1 MTKRVRTRE
10 GLLPGP
16 GCVWGVAI
24 VVLALAACLLTRRLW
39 LPAVGRALVV
49 ADPLPAA
56 ADAVVPL
63 AGGDERSVYAARLFV
78 AGHAAWYVAA
88 NMDLNLPGVRA
99 SYAELVRQEAV
110 WQGVPAERVVLV
122 PGTVATTCQEA
133 EAVAGLARERGWRS
147 LLVVTDPYHTRRA
160 RLCFRQAL
168 EGSGIGV
175 AVRPVEPSWYD
186 PESWWRTVDGQRDT
200 WTEYLKL
207 ALHAA
212 GYR

>member
-1 MTKRVRTRE
+1 MRK
-10 GLLPGP
+10 PGR
-16 GCVWGVAI
+16 GCLAVALAF
-24 VVLALAACLLTRRLW
+24 VALAALAILGRRLW

-49 ADPLPAA
+49 ADPLPAV

-63 AGGDERSVYAARLFV
+63 AGGDERSVYAARLFL

-88 NMDLNLPGVRA
+88 NMDLNLPGVRT

-147 LLVVTDPYHTRRA
+147 LLVVTDPFHTRRA

-168 EGSGIGV
+168 EGSGIVV

>member
-1 MTKRVRTRE
+1 MRK
-10 GLLPGP
+10 PGR
-16 GCVWGVAI
+16 GCLAVALAF
-24 VVLALAACLLTRRLW
+24 VALAALAILGRRLW

-63 AGGDERSVYAARLFV
+63 AGGDERSVYAARLFL
-78 AGHAAWYVAA
+78 AGHAAWYAAA

-147 LLVVTDPYHTRRA
+147 LLVVTDPFHTRRA

-168 EGSGIGV
+168 EGSGIVV